1 MEGRKKEMP
10 YLRKGKVVYK
20 KVNGLKKKGTSRTIK
35 KAKAHLRVLQGV
47 ERGWKPTGK
56 AKKRVKGG

>member
-1 MEGRKKEMP
+1 MSP
-10 YLRKGKVVYK
+10 YKRVGKTVYK
-20 KVNGLKKKGTSRTIK
+20 KADGLESKGTSKTIE

-56 AKKRVKGG
+56 KKKLTRKK

>member
-1 MEGRKKEMP
+1 MP
-10 YLRKGKVVYK
+10 YKRVGRTVYK
-20 KVNGLKKKGTSRTIK
+20 KVNGLKKKGASKTIK
-35 KAKAHLRVLQGV
+35 KAKAHLRVLQWV